1 MQGDSALAK
10 AQAVVDSFPGIW
22 RQKTVVD
29 VGSRSRE
36 LETALV
42 GVAAH
47 YTGVDIDPSAEI
59 VADLGD
65 RLPFDDHFAQVVVA
79 LDVLEHTD
87 DIHHSFAELC
97 RVASEHVVVVLPN
110 VYVIECRIAVMRGE
124 WLSKYGLPIDK
135 PDDRHRW
142 FFSYDMARS
151 WTAEQAARSGWRVM
165 DERALLGPRRA
176 RAAGWAAKRWPN
188 LLAQTYVALLEPRQV
203 ARPRADPTIAG
214 PVGRRVRHHRWTAA
228 ADGLQGMVAPT
239 LARVREPCGDELDD
253 GARHGTDRA
262 SLRAS

>member
-1 MQGDSALAK
+1 MAWSPQPIPECPTSRSCRATSALAK

-36 LETALV
+36 LETALA

-97 RVASEHVVVVLPN
+97 RVASEHVVVALPN

-188 LLAQTYVALLEPRQV
+188 LLAQTYVALLEPR
-203 ARPRADPTIAG
+203 
-214 PVGRRVRHHRWTAA
+214 
-228 ADGLQGMVAPT
+228 
-239 LARVREPCGDELDD
+239 
-253 GARHGTDRA
+253 
-262 SLRAS
+262 